1 VNVERHSGSLSGLP
15 DDRLGTLAVSLVV
28 SELQWTP
35 DLAPAVLDRISRDA
49 VAYPE
54 QFDRRTR
61 PPAHVAV
68 PPYERSAK
76 RTVGRLGVFAIVLAL
91 VVVLVLVVATAS
103 GVNADAVLS
112 ATISAL
118 SLPIDAIDGRLA

>member
-1 VNVERHSGSLSGLP
+1 MNVERHPGSLSSLP

-35 DLAPAVLDRISRDA
+35 EVAPAVLDRISRDA

-61 PPAHVAV
+61 PPVHEA
-68 PPYERSAK
+68 PPPSERSAK

-103 GVNADAVLS
+103 GVNADADLPT
-112 ATISAL
+112 ATSAL